1 VTSDGSRQAP
11 AKERRSVAKKAERK
25 TSRVEGIIEDIIG
38 KSPHSKEIITAFK
51 PLFLV
56 RERLIDEL
64 KLKSIDLSSI
74 DGEKLRQGIP
84 CIEQTAFFSKDD
96 PWEKIG
102 LAVVSAIREG
112 FPALEDD
119 VARLEEKIK
128 ECGVR
133 LFDAFADFPASV
145 ETAINRWSKGA
156 DIKPQVIGL
165 MLGAVTR
172 IVLQAKSDGIAGH
185 IEGKG
190 WDKGTCPVCGAHP
203 TIAVIRD
210 KIPQRWLHCSRCS
223 HEWRFSRMFC
233 PGCEQESPS
242 GMDYFYVEDRRQE
255 TAFTCNSCKRYLIT
269 LNQISDM
276 GDYDRDASAMSLVH
290 LDLIMQEKGFAPM
303 TWCEWNTF

>member
-1 VTSDGSRQAP
+1 MT
-11 AKERRSVAKKAERK
+11 KKADRK
-25 TSRVEGIIEDIIG
+25 TSRVEGIIDDIIG

-64 KLKSIDLSSI
+64 KLKSADLSSI

-84 CIEQTAFFSKDD
+84 CISLTPLFLKDD

-102 LAVVSAIREG
+102 LAVLSAIREG
-112 FPALEDD
+112 FPALGED
-119 VARLEEKIK
+119 VAKLEGKMKAGDI
-128 ECGVR
+128 R
-133 LFDAFADFPASV
+133 LFDAFTDFPGSV
-145 ETAINRWSKGA
+145 ETAVDRWSNGA
-156 DIKPQVIGL
+156 TIKRQAIGL

-172 IVLQAKSDGIAGH
+172 IILQAKSNGIGEH
-185 IEGKG
+185 IEGMDWEKG
-190 WDKGTCPVCGAHP
+190 YCPVCGAHP
-203 TIAVIRD
+203 TIAVIRE
-210 KIPQRWLHCSRCS
+210 KIAQRWLHCSRCG

-242 GMDYFYVEDRRQE
+242 GLDYFYVEDRRQE

-276 GDYDRDASAMSLVH
+276 GDHDRDVSAMSLIH
-290 LDLIMQEKGFAPM
+290 LDLIMQEKGFTPM
-303 TWCEWNTF
+303 TWCEWNAF